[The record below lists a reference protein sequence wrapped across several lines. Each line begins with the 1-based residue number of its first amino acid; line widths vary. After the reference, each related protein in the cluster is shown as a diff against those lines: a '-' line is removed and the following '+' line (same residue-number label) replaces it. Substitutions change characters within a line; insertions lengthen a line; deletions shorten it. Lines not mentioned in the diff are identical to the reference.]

1 MVNITNILGK
11 YLTRYD
17 VKSRLGSGGMAT
29 VYHAVDKN
37 LGRDVAIKVL
47 HEHLIHD
54 DTFKERFEQEAKFIA
69 SFNHPNIIQIYDFNT
84 IESEDGKIYYMVMPY
99 LSGDTLIDVLDE
111 CRDKEATLPHDRIR
125 EIISDLAEALDYAHA
140 RGMIHRD
147 VKPANILFDENQ
159 RAVLTDFGIA
169 RLAQTSGLTA
179 DGTIIGTPAYMSP
192 EQATGQDTD
201 HRSDIYSLGI
211 ILFELLTGRPPFDE
225 DSTVSVLLN
234 HAQTTPPPVSNFLEK
249 MNVHLDAVLHK
260 VLEKDPSKRYQSAVA
275 LKTALEN
282 AVNKEGD
289 TERFQPSSMPYH
301 PASTHK
307 KGNSQPNTLV
317 LDDNISSTRLNST
330 ITRTIHTLVI
340 KPAKQN
346 PLGFVALA
354 IGIIALLLI
363 ARIAQNTPLT
373 SQEAL
378 PTDISIGVDSMA
390 GVDSMVGDAAFFTG
404 NFSDDD
410 GVNIYWDTSS
420 NNIID
425 RAIQGGQYRIS
436 NSQASLAITS
446 MFDPT
451 HFIYDDVN
459 ILMDGRILESS
470 ASESSAFGL
479 VFRYQDAEN
488 YNVFG
493 IDGLGRFSIWKRENG
508 TWCELRTSCNG
519 GLADANWQVNEAI
532 KPIGEINTLNLN
544 VYQNEIVGYVNGELV
559 FMLEEDTFANGGIGI
574 YMATTQ
580 AGLAEIAIENYNV
593 ALGMPP
599 TADSMTSD
607 Q

>member
-1 MVNITNILGK
+1 MVSITNILGK
-11 YLTRYD
+11 HLTRYK

-29 VYHAVDKN
+29 VYRATDKN

-69 SFNHPNIIQIYDFNT
+69 SFNHPNIIQIYDFDT
-84 IESEDGKIYYMVMPY
+84 IDSEDGKIYYMVMPY

-111 CRDKEATLPHDRIR
+111 CRDKEATLPHDRVK
-125 EIISDLAEALDYAHA
+125 EIISDLAEALDYAQA
-140 RGMIHRD
+140 RGMVHRD

-169 RLAQTSGLTA
+169 RLAQTSALTA

-225 DSTVSVLLN
+225 DSTVSVLLK
-234 HAQTTPPPVSNFLEK
+234 HAQTTPPSVSQFLEK
-249 MNVHLDAVLHK
+249 MNPDLDTVLHK
-260 VLEKDPSKRYQSAVA
+260 VLEKDPDKRYQSAVA
-275 LKTALEN
+275 LKTALEK
-282 AVNKEGD
+282 AVNRESD
-289 TERFQPSSMPYH
+289 TERFQPSSTPYH
-301 PASTHK
+301 PEPSK
-307 KGNSQPNTLV
+307 KKVNNLPNTVV
-317 LDDNISSTRLNST
+317 LDDGFHSSKSDNT
-330 ITRTIHTLVI
+330 ITRTLHTLVI

-346 PLGFVALA
+346 PLGFTALA
-354 IGIIALLLI
+354 VGIIALLLI
-363 ARIAQNTPLT
+363 ARIAQNSPLP
-373 SQEAL
+373 SQEVS
-378 PTDISIGVDSMA
+378 PTEVVIGVDSMA
-390 GVDSMVGDAAFFTG
+390 GVDSMVGDAAFFT
-404 NFSDDD
+404 SDFDD
-410 GVNIYWDTSS
+410 NDDVNEYWDTSS
-420 NNIID
+420 NNTVK
-425 RAIQGGQYRIS
+425 RSIQDGQYSIS

-470 ASESSAFGL
+470 ASEASAFGL
-479 VFRYQDAEN
+479 VFRYRDAEN
-488 YNVFG
+488 YNVFAV
-493 IDGLGRFSIWKRENG
+493 DGLGRFSIWKREDG

-519 GLADANWQVNEAI
+519 GTADANWQSNEVI
-532 KPIGEINTLNLN
+532 NPIGELNNFNLN
-544 VYQNEIVGYVNGELV
+544 IYQNEIVGYVNGEVV
-559 FMLEEDTFANGGIGI
+559 FMLEEDTFANGSIGI

-580 AGLAEIAIENYNV
+580 SGLAEISINNYNV
-593 ALGMPP
+593 SLGMPP
-599 TADSMTSD
+599 TANSMTSD